1 LADVTDDALR
11 RLPKAE
17 LHIHLDGS
25 VRPATVEELAREV
38 GVIPA
43 DAPEGAAIDRVRVTR
58 RAGLTEALK
67 GFEVLLPLLQT
78 KEHLARVTTEL
89 VEDLA
94 TDGVVYAEL
103 RFCPRLNT
111 EQGLTVDEVLATVG
125 EAAAQA
131 EAATGTR
138 VALLACLMGGVDP
151 DWNQPVLDAAIR
163 RIDSGVVGV
172 DLAGPVEGRTP
183 DWVDAHA
190 AMFEH
195 ARSSG
200 LCVTIHAGEAE
211 PPSAIRTALDRYLAD
226 RIGHAT
232 SLAEDQDLLA
242 ELVERRMV
250 LECCPRSNFWT
261 RTEAE
266 LPTLADHPVGRL
278 LGAGARACLN
288 TDDRTLFGNDLSSEY
303 RAVAEAQNLDD
314 REVAA
319 LAANAFA
326 GAFHP
331 GRAAAALD
339 RAVERLEEP
348 PQ

>member
-1 LADVTDDALR
+1 MPAVNDDALR

-17 LHIHLDGS
+17 LHLHLDGS
-25 VRPATVEELAREV
+25 LRPSTVEELAREV
-38 GVIPA
+38 GLVAA
-43 DAPEGAAIDRVRVTR
+43 DAPPGTAMARVRVTR

-67 GFEVLLPLLQT
+67 GFELLLPLLQT

-94 TDGVVYAEL
+94 ADGVVYAEL

-111 EQGLTVDEVLATVG
+111 EAGLAVDEVLACVG

-138 VALLACLMGGVDP
+138 VVLLACLMGGVDP
-151 DWNQPVLDAAIR
+151 AWNRPVLDAAIR

-211 PPSAIRTALDRYLAD
+211 P
-226 RIGHAT
+226 
-232 SLAEDQDLLA
+232 
-242 ELVERRMV
+242 
-250 LECCPRSNFWT
+250 
-261 RTEAE
+261 
-266 LPTLADHPVGRL
+266 
-278 LGAGARACLN
+278 
-288 TDDRTLFGNDLSSEY
+288 
-303 RAVAEAQNLDD
+303 
-314 REVAA
+314 
-319 LAANAFA
+319 
-326 GAFHP
+326 
-331 GRAAAALD
+331 
-339 RAVERLEEP
+339 
-348 PQ
+348 